1 MIADNSRQQVD
12 SLISARWII
21 PATDDGAILTQ
32 HTLVVDQGRI
42 LAVLPTDQAEAHY
55 RTENPVSLTE
65 HALIPG
71 LVNAHGH
78 AGMTLLR
85 GIADDLPLHTWLQD
99 HIWPLEGKWVSE
111 EFVHHGTQLAI
122 AEMLRGGTTC
132 FADMYFFPDVV
143 AKAAV
148 QANIRCQLAAPVI
161 DFPTA
166 WGQGPDDYISKTI
179 KLHDEYRNSQL
190 VKVAFGPHAPYTV
203 SDEPIRRIST
213 LAEELDI
220 PIHMHVHET
229 AQEVDDAVAATGQR
243 PLERLQDLGLLG
255 PRLLAVHATQLTDGE
270 ISLLAETGAS
280 VVHCPHSNLKLAS
293 GFCPVHRLQQS
304 GVNVALGTDGAA
316 SNNDLDMFAEMQTAA
331 MLAKAVAGDAIAL
344 PAYSAL
350 QMATIN
356 GARAMG
362 MDADIGSLEA
372 GKLADI
378 TAVRMDALNTQPVY
392 NPVSH
397 LVYSTQSSQVTHVWV
412 GGRAVV
418 VDSTLT
424 GINIAGLRQQTVQWQ
439 KRLQEKS
446 K

>member
-1 MIADNSRQQVD
+1 MLADNTRQNVD
-12 SLISARWII
+12 SLISARWVM
-21 PATDDGAILTQ
+21 PATDDHAILTD

-42 LAVLPTDQAEAHY
+42 LAVLPTSQAEAHY
-55 RTENPVSLTE
+55 RAGHTVSLPE

-85 GIADDLPLHTWLQD
+85 GIADDLPLQTWLQD

-111 EFVHHGTQLAI
+111 EFVYHGTQLAI

-132 FADMYFFPDVV
+132 FADMYFFPEVV

-148 QANIRCQLAAPVI
+148 QATIRCQLAAPVI

-166 WGQGPDDYISKTI
+166 WGQGPDEYISKTI

-203 SDEPIRRIST
+203 SDAPISRIST

-229 AQEVDDAVAATGQR
+229 AKEVDDAVAATGQR
-243 PLERLQDLGLLG
+243 PISRLHALGLLG
-255 PRLLAVHATQLTDGE
+255 PRLLAVHATQLADEE
-270 ISLLAETGAS
+270 ITLLAETGAS

-293 GFCPVHRLQQS
+293 GFCPVHRLQRA

-331 MLAKAVAGDAIAL
+331 MLGKAVAADATAL

-362 MDADIGSLEA
+362 MDRDIGSLEA

-378 TAVRMDALNTQPVY
+378 TAVRLDALNTQPVY

-397 LVYSTQSSQVTHVWV
+397 LVYSTQSSQVTHVWI
-412 GGRAVV
+412 GGKAVV
-418 VDSTLT
+418 EDSRLT
-424 GINIAGLRQQTVQWQ
+424 TINTASLQQQTAQWQ
-439 KRLQEKS
+439 RRLQETRT
-446 K
+446 